1 MRHESLFDINSM
13 LQLEPALEAI
23 LAQLRLN
30 VTGYYA
36 TTARTLPS
44 MFDQEYE
51 NMPLLLIGSKRI
63 NDAWVEGQCLLGA
76 HLSIDGSDSPWHAST
91 YLTWAGPDFSLGI
104 DTDELTEIFTVG
116 RREGG
121 VFLVWVTD
129 AFMTLTSVRP
139 DEDFIDYISAA
150 NQCREISRF
159 VPDQAYFDWLSSE
172 FPVLLSS
179 DERRF
184 VGADGNP
191 VYVAVSC
198 DSGFAEETRHTF
210 PNCISQT
217 WCL

>member
-1 MRHESLFDINSM
+1 MHQESIFDIKSM
-13 LQLEPALEAI
+13 IRLEPALEAI

-30 VTGYYA
+30 VTGFYA
-36 TTARTLPS
+36 TTARTFPS
-44 MFDQEYE
+44 IFERELE

-63 NDAWVEGQCLLGA
+63 NDAWVEGQCLRGA
-76 HLSIDGSDSPWHAST
+76 HLSLDGSDSPWDASS
-91 YLTWAGPDFSLGI
+91 YLTWTGPDFSLGI
-104 DTDELTEIFTVG
+104 DTDELTEIFAVG

-129 AFMTLTSVRP
+129 TSMTLTSVRA

-159 VPDQAYFDWLSSE
+159 VPNQAYFDWLYSG
-172 FPVLLSS
+172 FPGLLSS

-191 VYVAVSC
+191 VYVAASC
-198 DSGFAEETRHTF
+198 NSGYTDETRYTF
-210 PNCISQT
+210 PNSMSKT
-217 WCL
+217 